1 MPRAL
6 PASGDSIGAH
16 CYSLPTVMCGRY
28 ALHRVSFADREFQV
42 NHPAWTLEARYNVAP
57 HHSVPVVRAQSGE
70 REGLMMRWGLIRAS
84 SSVAGAPP
92 AYSTINARVEVIE
105 TAASFRGAWH
115 RRQRCLQLACGLHE
129 WHMDAAGHK
138 VPYFIHLEDQETFA
152 FAWALGPLDGT
163 RRMTYESV
171 ALVTIPG
178 NHLLRDI
185 HNCGTTPYR
194 MPAIL
199 RKEDQQIW
207 LTGTPEQA
215 RSAPTP
221 YASERMSAYE
231 VSARVNLIAND
242 DERLLEPVNRPS

>member
-1 MPRAL
+1 
-6 PASGDSIGAH
+6 
-16 CYSLPTVMCGRY
+16 MCARY

-42 NHPAWTLEARYNVAP
+42 NDPAWTLEARYNVAP
-57 HHSVPVVRAQSGE
+57 HHSVPVVRTQSGE
-70 REGLMMRWGLIRAS
+70 REGLMMRWGLIPQFCC
-84 SSVAGAPP
+84 GAPP
-92 AYSTINARVEVIE
+92 AYSTINARLEVIE

-115 RRQRCLQLACGLHE
+115 RRQRCLQLACGFYE
-129 WHMDAAGHK
+129 WHLDAAGHK

-152 FAWALGPLDGT
+152 FAGLWDRTACPDG
-163 RRMTYESV
+163 SV
-171 ALVTIPG
+171 IQSVTLVTIPA
-178 NHLLRDI
+178 NELLRDI
-185 HNCGTTPYR
+185 HNCGSTPYR

-215 RSAPTP
+215 RAILTP

-242 DERLLEPVNRPS
+242 DEHLLEPVNRPS